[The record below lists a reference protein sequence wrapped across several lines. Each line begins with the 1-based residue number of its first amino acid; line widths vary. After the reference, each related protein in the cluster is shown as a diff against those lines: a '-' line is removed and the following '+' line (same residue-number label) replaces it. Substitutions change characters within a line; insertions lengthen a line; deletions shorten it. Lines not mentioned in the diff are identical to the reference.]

1 MTEFLCFRVWFQGRA
16 IGGGRWWT
24 VCISQL
30 GFYARGNCLGEG
42 GQSFDTVPNPRPDG
56 PAGVCRC
63 GSRPS
68 FDSPHRPRHG
78 GEGSLLR
85 INCPSISF
93 NRRFRITSESGTL
106 FPVGYA
112 KIWITCLECLESGSL
127 AWSVFLLLPLH
138 TCSYPPRPVPWRPMR
153 MNSAAD
159 MWKGVNK
166 VPLA

>member
-1 MTEFLCFRVWFQGRA
+1 MTEFLCCRVWFQRQGDR
-16 IGGGRWWT
+16 GGRWWT
-24 VCISQL
+24 VCISKL
-30 GFYARGNCLGEG
+30 GFFARGHCLGEG
-42 GQSFDTVPNPRPDG
+42 GQSFDTMPNPRPDG

-63 GSRPS
+63 GGRPS

-112 KIWITCLECLESGSL
+112 KIWITCLECLSPSASAHL
-127 AWSVFLLLPLH
+127 F
-138 TCSYPPRPVPWRPMR
+138 VPT
-153 MNSAAD
+153 AAS
-159 MWKGVNK
+159 
-166 VPLA
+166 PLAPQAHGLCGRHVERGKLGPTGVTDQYPQSL